1 MSSTKK
7 SSKKSGKASSARSAR
22 SSKSISKG
30 RKSTKG
36 KACAPPNRF
45 ICGLTVAIIAV
56 AATVFI
62 TILIMFVLA
71 GSFKIQNAQSDAERF
86 ATEYTSVSKDNPFV
100 YKSGQEVIDV
110 IEHGTGV
117 VFLGFPSCPWCQ
129 AYAGYLADV
138 AKENGLDKIY
148 YYNIY
153 DARQNNTE
161 EYQKLVQLLGG
172 NLQYDEDGH
181 RRIYVPDVVFVIDG
195 RIVGNDLESSKDTAG
210 ESDPAAY
217 WNDARVSALKSRL
230 NAYVKQVVDANGNC
244 NETCNK

>member
-1 MSSTKK
+1 MSTTKRT
-7 SSKKSGKASSARSAR
+7 SKKSGRSTSRAAKTTKTNNR
-22 SSKSISKG
+22 S
-30 RKSTKG
+30 RKTVKG
-36 KACAPPNRF
+36 KACAAPNKF
-45 ICGLTVAIIAV
+45 FCGLTVAIIAV

-62 TILIMFVLA
+62 TMFTMFVLA
-71 GSFKIQNAQSDAERF
+71 GCLKFQNAQSDAERF
-86 ATEYTSVSKDNPFV
+86 ASEYSTVARDNPFV
-100 YKSGQEVIDV
+100 YKSAQDIIDV

-129 AYAGYLADV
+129 AYAGTLANV
-138 AKENGLDKIY
+138 AKNNGLDKIY

-161 EYQKLVQLLGG
+161 DYQKLVTLLGA

-195 RIVGNDLESSKDTAG
+195 RIIGNDLETSKDTAG

-217 WNDARVSALKSRL
+217 WTEARKSALESRL
-230 NAYVKQVVDANGNC
+230 NAYTKQVVDATGNC
-244 NETCNK
+244 SETCNN